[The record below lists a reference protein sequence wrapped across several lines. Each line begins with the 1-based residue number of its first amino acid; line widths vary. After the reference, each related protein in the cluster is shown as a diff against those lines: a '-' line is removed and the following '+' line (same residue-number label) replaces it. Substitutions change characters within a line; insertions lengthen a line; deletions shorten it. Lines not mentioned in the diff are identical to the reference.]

1 VLLRGLGLRTGG
13 RRWSAGEDSNRQ
25 SNDPDPRRFGSQRPL
40 PGRTCADPGRNRSFL
55 LRASPAGTD
64 RRGHACIRVL
74 GWLLLR
80 DALRPE
86 LSTDPAR
93 RERFNREARGRA
105 EGIFRRNV

>member
-1 VLLRGLGLRTGG
+1 
-13 RRWSAGEDSNRQ
+13 
-25 SNDPDPRRFGSQRPL
+25 
-40 PGRTCADPGRNRSFL
+40 
-55 LRASPAGTD
+55 
-64 RRGHACIRVL
+64 L